1 MDALPDR
8 DLILRARRGE
18 TEAFGELV
26 RRTQAAVFNVCYR
39 LLGERREAE
48 DLTQE
53 TFLRA
58 WERLHT
64 FDAERPFLP
73 WIRRVAA
80 NLCLNHLSARATD
93 SLELDEERD
102 EADSPSRPPQL
113 VEQRQQSEQIRAA
126 LFSLPPRYRLAIELR
141 HFQELSYD
149 EIAQTLNR
157 PLSDVKSDLFRARK
171 LLKSALGSPKS
182 PDFGD

>member
-1 MDALPDR
+1 MAALPDR

-26 RRTQAAVFNVCYR
+26 RLTQAAVFNVCYR

-64 FDAERPFLP
+64 FDVERPFLP

-80 NLCLNHLSARATD
+80 NLCLNL
-93 SLELDEERD
+93 
-102 EADSPSRPPQL
+102 
-113 VEQRQQSEQIRAA
+113 
-126 LFSLPPRYRLAIELR
+126 
-141 HFQELSYD
+141 
-149 EIAQTLNR
+149 
-157 PLSDVKSDLFRARK
+157 
-171 LLKSALGSPKS
+171 
-182 PDFGD
+182 

>member
-1 MDALPDR
+1 METLPDR
-8 DLILRARRGE
+8 DLILRIRRGE
-18 TEAFGELV
+18 TEAFGELIH
-26 RRTQAAVFNVCYR
+26 RTQTAVFNVCFR

-64 FDAERPFLP
+64 FNAERPFLP

-80 NLCLNHLSARATD
+80 NLCLNHLAARPTAD
-93 SLELDEERD
+93 LEVNEERD
-102 EADSPSRPPQL
+102 SAHTDPLPPQQA
-113 VEQRQQSEQIRAA
+113 EARERSDEIRAA
-126 LFSLPPRYRLAIELR
+126 LLDLPHRYRIVIELR

-149 EIAQTLNR
+149 EIAHSLNR

-171 LLKSALGSPKS
+171 LLAEKLKHDSPS
-182 PDFGD
+182 

>member
-26 RRTQAAVFNVCYR
+26 RRTQTAVFNVCFR
-39 LLGERREAE
+39 LLSEQREAE

-53 TFLRA
+53 TFIRA
-58 WERLHT
+58 WKRLHM
-64 FDAERPFLP
+64 FDVERPFLP

-80 NLCLNHLSARATD
+80 NLCLNHLSARAPD
-93 SLELDEERD
+93 SPELDEERD
-102 EADSPSRPPQL
+102 EVDTPSRPPQI
-113 VEQRQQSEQIRAA
+113 VEQRQQFEQLRCA
-126 LFSLPPRYRLAIELR
+126 LTDLPPRYRIVLELR

-149 EIAQTLNR
+149 EIAQTLDR

-171 LLKSALGSPKS
+171 LLAEKLKNEASL
-182 PDFGD
+182 